1 MSRNSLSKYFYLDE
15 FLVSETAER
24 VGIDMTPPPAIVDNL
39 SNLCALVLQPLRIA
53 LGPVFVTSGYRPL
66 ELNRAIGSSDSS
78 QHVAGGA
85 ADIRVSG
92 HPPLEV
98 CQWLATNVDYDQLI
112 LEFGRWTHVS
122 VPNVG
127 QSSRRHLLTARRVA
141 GKTTYHTG
149 ILG

>member
-1 MSRNSLSKYFYLDE
+1 MNRTSLSDHFYLDE

-24 VGIDMTPPPAIVDNL
+24 IGIDMTPPPVVVDNL
-39 SNLCALVLQPLRIA
+39 SNLCTHVLQPLRIA

-66 ELNRAIGSSDSS
+66 ELNRAIGSSDRS

-92 HPPLEV
+92 HSPLEV
-98 CQWLATNVDYDQLI
+98 CQWLAANLDYDQLI

-122 VPNVG
+122 IGEP
-127 QSSRRHLLTARRVA
+127 SRRHLLTARRVDE
-141 GKTTYHTG
+141 KTTYHTG
-149 ILG
+149 ILA